1 MRQQEQPPE
10 TDWWQG
16 DQGRSNA
23 VPSPGSRGRFMDTLP
38 ASSQHLPADAV
49 SRAVDRTDNQF
60 GLPDTPHSGLLHS
73 TAEKSHLIGLYYSHF
88 HHSHPMLVPR
98 AYFAAQHYPE
108 FLVTTMCLIGQH
120 FASFRD
126 PESTLPAA
134 IVMVQSAEGAES
146 SARVQASILLAL
158 ISLGSHKMDHAN
170 KCLAHAVSLAAETR
184 LDSLESHMPN
194 ALSSIKQ
201 ESLRRT
207 WWELFSL
214 DALLALLQGLAP
226 RIAASNPHTLPRV
239 PLADKL
245 YESGVFNRRQPS
257 YAEFERRLFLRQ
269 PGEFCSHFYRIQ
281 AIFIVRQV
289 QPLFTG
295 RDVDPEELEA
305 VCNDIASWSYCL
317 DGSSFALPGSL
328 EDYDQIL
335 IQAHVLVQIASI
347 FLHFPRSRLPSS
359 APCAADATCLSKGLE
374 RMERSTPHGSSAVAA
389 SRELCRVASMPFSQV
404 IHSPIAVCA
413 FLLGS
418 AVQLASASS
427 QMTDNQSYSQRC
439 RNRVVLML
447 GALKQTGK
455 AWSSG
460 LTALHRVQP
469 FADLVITEVNDHN
482 SGRLSTPAGSSID
495 KTSNLPV
502 EFAALGRTTGQ
513 NENELNIETTSQDDL
528 LNMNWFEFFQ
538 SVDP

>member
-1 MRQQEQPPE
+1 
-10 TDWWQG
+10 
-16 DQGRSNA
+16 
-23 VPSPGSRGRFMDTLP
+23 
-38 ASSQHLPADAV
+38 
-49 SRAVDRTDNQF
+49 
-60 GLPDTPHSGLLHS
+60 
-73 TAEKSHLIGLYYSHF
+73 
-88 HHSHPMLVPR
+88 MLVPR
-98 AYFAAQHYPE
+98 AHFAAQQYPE
-108 FLVTTMCLIGQH
+108 LLTIIVCLVGQH
-120 FASFRD
+120 FASFRA
-126 PESTLPAA
+126 PEFPLPAA
-134 IVMVQSAEGAES
+134 IVMAQSAEGAES
-146 SARVQASILLAL
+146 SIRIQALILLAL
-158 ISLGSHKMDHAN
+158 ISLGSHEMDHAN
-170 KCLAHAVSLAAETR
+170 TCLDHAVALATEIR
-184 LDSLESHMPN
+184 LDSLESHTSN
-194 ALSSIKQ
+194 ALSNIEQ

-214 DALLALLQGLAP
+214 DALLALLQGRAP
-226 RIAASNPHTLPRV
+226 RITASNPHALPRV

-245 YESGVFNRRQPS
+245 YELGEFNNRQPS

-269 PGEFCSHFYRIQ
+269 PSEFCSHFYRIQ
-281 AIFIVRQV
+281 AMFIVRQV

-317 DGSSFALPGSL
+317 DDSSFALPGSL

-374 RMERSTPHGSSAVAA
+374 RMERSTQHGSSALAA
-389 SRELCRVASMPFSQV
+389 SRELCRVASMPFSQF
-404 IHSPIAVCA
+404 IRSPIAVCA

-427 QMTDNQSYSQRC
+427 HMTGNQRDSQRC

-447 GALKQTGK
+447 SALKQTGK

-469 FADLVITEVNDHN
+469 FADMVITKVNDHN
-482 SGRLSTPAGSSID
+482 SGGLSTPAGSGID
-495 KTSNLPV
+495 NTSNLPV
-502 EFAALGRTTGQ
+502 AFETSGRTSGQ
-513 NENELNIETTSQDDL
+513 NDHEFNMGATSQDDL
-528 LNMNWFEFFQ
+528 LNVNWFEFFQ
-538 SVDP
+538 SVDPSSDILTHSYV